1 MIRKRVIL
9 FLWVFVGVIAIGLLI
24 AGAKSKSNKICKGV
38 NIDIQGD
45 SKNIY
50 LDQRGIKIE
59 INEYAGK
66 IQRPINEI
74 NLRNIETQLK
84 KDAWIKNAKLYFDNN
99 QQLQVSIEETNPV
112 ARIFTVNGNSFYIDS
127 AENRLPVNRNVL
139 ARVPIF
145 TNFPSNKEKLSA
157 PDSMLLIGVKN
168 IANYVSVDTFWTAF
182 ISQINITTSGNFQ
195 IIPTIG
201 DQIIDLG
208 NAENIAD
215 KLNRLYS
222 FYHQVLKRTGINKYK
237 EISVQYNGQVV
248 ASTDYETSATPNA
261 PPLISTGSAS
271 TIATTKPAN
280 KKTIQKNT
288 TKNKN
293 K

>member
-1 MIRKRVIL
+1 MIKKRIIL
-9 FLWVFVGVIAIGLLI
+9 FFWILIGITAIGLLI
-24 AGAKSKSNKICKGV
+24 AGAKNKGNKTCKGI
-38 NIDIQGD
+38 NIDIHGD

-50 LDQRGIKIE
+50 LDQQGLKIQ

-66 IQRPINEI
+66 IQRPIREI

-84 KDAWIKNAKLYFDNN
+84 KDVWIKEAKLYFDNN
-99 QQLQVSIEETNPV
+99 QILQVGIEENNPV

-127 AENRLPVNRNVL
+127 SMGRLPVNRNVL
-139 ARVPIF
+139 AKIPVF
-145 TNFPSNKEKLSA
+145 TGFPSNREKLSA
-157 PDSMLLIGVKN
+157 PDSTLLAGVKN
-168 IANYVSVDTFWTAF
+168 IANYISIDTFWTAF
-182 ISQINITTSGNFQ
+182 ISQINITNSGDFQ

-201 DQIIDLG
+201 DEVIDLG

-248 ASTDYETSATPNA
+248 ASTELETTAPPNA
-261 PPLISTGSAS
+261 PPKTVAS
-271 TIATTKPAN
+271 GAATTITKTSAN